1 MTPTQLE
8 HLRLIDAHL
17 ERLLDIASK
26 RTPGE
31 WDVENI
37 SPARHDVVKESGGKI
52 TSIFRA
58 HDGCHEYREAALP
71 DATFIAACAGN
82 AEAGWRATRAAIACL
97 LVICDPASG
106 ADFTNYGGETFL
118 PQILAAFPLETLNPK
133 QP

>member
-1 MTPTQLE
+1 MTLTQLD

-17 ERLLDIASK
+17 ERLLDTASK

-31 WDVENI
+31 WKVNNSKHGTIVRLAKATVGEPQDVC
-37 SPARHDVVKESGGKI
+37 
-52 TSIFRA
+52 RA
-58 HDGCHEYREAALP
+58 WNCSRKDGN
-71 DATFIAACAGN
+71 ATFIASCAGN

-133 QP
+133 NP

>member
-1 MTPTQLE
+1 MTPIQLD
-8 HLRLIDAHL
+8 HLKRIDAHL

-71 DATFIAACAGN
+71 DAIYIAACAGN

-106 ADFTNYGGETFL
+106 ADYTNYGDEVFL
-118 PQILAAFPLETLNPK
+118 HKILAAFPFETLK
-133 QP
+133 

>member
-8 HLRLIDAHL
+8 HLKRIDAHL
-17 ERLLDIASK
+17 ERLLAIAEK

-31 WDVENI
+31 WKVCNGKHGTIIRLAKSTVGEPMDVC
-37 SPARHDVVKESGGKI
+37 
-52 TSIFRA
+52 RA
-58 HDGCHEYREAALP
+58 WNCSHKDGNAA
-71 DATFIAACAGN
+71 FIASCAGN

-118 PQILAAFPLETLNPK
+118 PQILAAFPLETLNPQK
-133 QP
+133 P